1 MASSNTN
8 TKLTKKRHSFFS
20 HYFSTKNLS
29 IFRNKSSINDISKNS
44 KLYQSHHDI
53 NSEQRQTPICISRGW
68 LKKRS
73 SQRPISLDLDIIKD
87 FLINNNEHFIEQQ
100 QPPPRYQKHPGTII
114 D

>member
-1 MASSNTN
+1 MASTDSNTN
-8 TKLTKKRHSFFS
+8 LAKKRNSFLS
-20 HYFSTKNLS
+20 HILSTKNLS

-53 NSEQRQTPICISRGW
+53 NSEQRQIPICISRGW

-73 SQRPISLDLDIIKD
+73 SQRPISLDLDIVKD

-100 QPPPRYQKHPGTII
+100 PPPRYQKYPGTII